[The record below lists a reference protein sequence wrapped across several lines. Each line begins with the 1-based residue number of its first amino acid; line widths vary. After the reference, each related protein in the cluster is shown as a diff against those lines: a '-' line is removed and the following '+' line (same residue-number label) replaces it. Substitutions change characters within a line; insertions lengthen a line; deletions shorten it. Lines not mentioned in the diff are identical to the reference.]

1 MSSWFAVEILWL
13 PMDLSLS
20 LLKES
25 GKMLNKA
32 RISLNHHINHLLN
45 MDVCLHSNIQ
55 YIICVSKLQT
65 GSSFVSLPLGKDK
78 QRFDMNGRQ
87 PRSLSRCGHK
97 FNLDGPLGCVMMCQ
111 YMLNRLTGI
120 WYMTTSNC
128 ATCHYGDCKRQVS
141 YTKIIVNAT
150 CHLSVSDWKYLP
162 FSPVNMEDD
171 PIGKKA

>member
-1 MSSWFAVEILWL
+1 
-13 PMDLSLS
+13 MDLSLS

-32 RISLNHHINHLLN
+32 RISLNHHTNHSYPFIEHGC
-45 MDVCLHSNIQ
+45 MSIFKYIQ

-97 FNLDGPLGCVMMCQ
+97 FNLDGPLGCVMMC
-111 YMLNRLTGI
+111 
-120 WYMTTSNC
+120 
-128 ATCHYGDCKRQVS
+128 
-141 YTKIIVNAT
+141 
-150 CHLSVSDWKYLP
+150 
-162 FSPVNMEDD
+162 
-171 PIGKKA
+171 